1 MEKNLYLRWFLDFA
15 SIYPAAVLCFAPV
28 LKLMKKPIRTILV
41 CFIGITFV
49 CLGSAALCMR
59 FSLSSNGL
67 LLPITNLSFVL
78 YFILLRKQISLPKAA
93 FLFLMATLL
102 TAVSVLLSFI
112 FNARREPRNSLSCI
126 YFSNCVN
133 RGNDY
138 LYCLQCVFFK
148 IHPMVDF
155 RVGFQKCLAFCMDD
169 TSSIHDF
176 LHFCNADRP
185 FYCFNQSVAKDFSV
199 SGTCFAEFVF
209 YVYVFIL
216 SNCKRM
222 QNKYCINQ

>member
-28 LKLMKKPIRTILV
+28 LKLMKKPIRTILI

-112 FNARREPRNSLSCI
+112 FNARRETENPEIVCLASTSAIALTVEMIICI
-126 YFSNCVN
+126 VYS
-133 RGNDY
+133 
-138 LYCLQCVFFK
+138 VFF
-148 IHPMVDF
+148 
-155 RVGFQKCLAFCMDD
+155 QN
-169 TSSIHDF
+169 TSD
-176 LHFCNADRP
+176 
-185 FYCFNQSVAKDFSV
+185 
-199 SGTCFAEFVF
+199 G
-209 YVYVFIL
+209 
-216 SNCKRM
+216 
-222 QNKYCINQ
+222 

>member
-1 MEKNLYLRWFLDFA
+1 MFCSGIKIDEEANPYYFGLFYRYYVCLFGLCGIVYAIFPVVKWIAAANYKSFLCALF
-15 SIYPAAVLCFAPV
+15 YPASEAN
-28 LKLMKKPIRTILV
+28 
-41 CFIGITFV
+41 
-49 CLGSAALCMR
+49 
-59 FSLSSNGL
+59 FSSKSSL
-67 LLPITNLSFVL
+67 
-78 YFILLRKQISLPKAA
+78 
-93 FLFLMATLL
+93 
-102 TAVSVLLSFI
+102 FI
-112 FNARREPRNSLSCI
+112 FNGNAIDSSVRFAFFYIQRKERNRKPRNSLSCI